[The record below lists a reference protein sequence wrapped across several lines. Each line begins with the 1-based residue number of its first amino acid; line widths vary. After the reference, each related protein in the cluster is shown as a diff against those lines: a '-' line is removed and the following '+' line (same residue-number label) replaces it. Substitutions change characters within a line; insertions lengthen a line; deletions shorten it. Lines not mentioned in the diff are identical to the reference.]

1 MHQTCEA
8 LGEILSIDSNA
19 VELGIKVA
27 YSLSWG
33 KPSRILDSSLLDPQV
48 ERLLGE
54 LKSRYAL
61 ERLRSDPV
69 VRAYRDFYWRIGID
83 PTKTRPS
90 SEALVRRALRG
101 RWPKIS
107 PLVDAGNI
115 ASARYMVPIGLY
127 DADKFK
133 PPARIAISQGGERFR
148 PIGGGEEVLK
158 RGVPILVD
166 ARGVVMHVYP
176 HRDSVD
182 TMIRDDTSKVLI
194 VAAGV
199 PGIDKDRL
207 TAAVREVQQLYALLG
222 WESCS
227 SIYVKP

>member
-1 MHQTCEA
+1 LHQTCEA
-8 LGEILSIDSNA
+8 LEEILSIDLDA

-33 KPSRILDSSLLDPQV
+33 KPSRELDSSLLDPQV

-54 LKSRYAL
+54 LKSRYTL
-61 ERLRSDPV
+61 EGLRSDPA

-101 RWPKIS
+101 RWPRIS

-127 DADKFK
+127 DADRFK
-133 PPARIAISQGGERFR
+133 PPVRIAVSQGGERFR
-148 PIGGGEEVLK
+148 PIGGDEEVLE

-166 ARGVVMHVYP
+166 AGGVVMHIYP

-199 PGIDKDRL
+199 PGIDEDRL
-207 TAAVREVQQLYALLG
+207 TAAVREVQRLYALLG